1 MDCQDVKPGGP
12 VKFGNPFNISERGL
26 YIKGPLLGEGA
37 FGTVIECNHVISG
50 QPCAIKVS
58 HLSMEIEYGIGAF
71 CRHPHI
77 LSPIE
82 LWFDGLQFF
91 LVMDLILPASKL
103 DYTKCHSKAKSMFAF
118 QLASAVDHMHIMG
131 FMHCDIG
138 QTNIG
143 FCLSEDGQFKLM
155 LLDFGLA
162 KEIPKDTSH
171 ASVSPSGDQIDGTIA
186 YMAPETIR
194 KNCCLHWNDVWALT
208 LVIVEMFCGINVPYM
223 TKNVDDPKGTK
234 NVDDLKGIIVAW
246 KLIELPESPI
256 PASFRADESPFGKIL
271 LEILETGLAIE
282 PERRDLKKILRLLEQ
297 LIALSAES

>member
-1 MDCQDVKPGGP
+1 MDCQDMKPGGP
-12 VKFGNPFNISERGL
+12 VKFGNPFNISEGGL
-26 YIKGPLLGEGA
+26 YIKGQLLGEGG
-37 FGTVIECNHVISG
+37 FGTVIECKHVISG
-50 QPCAIKVS
+50 KPCAIKVS

-103 DYTKCHSKAKSMFAF
+103 DYTKCHSKAKSMFAL
-118 QLASAVDHMHIMG
+118 QLASAVDHMHKMG

-143 FCLSEDGQFKLM
+143 FCLSEDEQFKLM

-171 ASVSPSGDQIDGTIA
+171 ASVAPSGDQIDGTIA

-194 KNCCLHWNDVWALT
+194 VNCCLHWNDVWALT

-223 TKNVDDPKGTK
+223 TKNVDDPKGF
-234 NVDDLKGIIVAW
+234 IVAW
-246 KLIELPESPI
+246 KLIELKESPI
-256 PASFRADESPFGKIL
+256 PASFRQDQTPFGKL
-271 LEILETGLAIE
+271 LLQILETGLAME
-282 PERRDLKKILRLLEQ
+282 PERRDLEKIIQLLKQ
-297 LIALSAES
+297 LVSLSAES